1 MAEKSIPIQTAL
13 MPAYYKDFH
22 CIMGAC
28 QDNCCDDGWKIEF
41 NKKDYLTIKR
51 APKSEEMEERMRL
64 GMRRL
69 REKEHDGMYAEFHI
83 TEEGR
88 CAFHTPEGLCRLQ
101 LECGEESLPKVC
113 RVYPRREAYTPAA
126 LEYSLSPSCEGV
138 LALLWDL
145 ADGVDFVE
153 DPLPPQKHKTALT
166 RTEAE
171 ARFAAIR
178 EVWIDALQ
186 NLTLP
191 LSRRLTLLGLLTQQL
206 QALDWDDEAA
216 LERWLTMSSALV
228 QDPSALSDE
237 LARMPGNRR
246 MFLSNNLQ
254 LLIKQFNTLGPD
266 ISSDLLSVITGK
278 RALGEVDLE
287 RVTINAGRYQ
297 ELEEKLNELMGHSEH
312 FFENLLVT
320 ISFFLSFPV
329 LKAPEEL
336 WKGYVNLCNLYGF
349 YRFAAVCAMDRE
361 VSRERLFHVLVH
373 VSRSLIHNPT
383 QRSRLRDELFQND
396 SATLAHMAILV
407 GG

>member
-1 MAEKSIPIQTAL
+1 MAEKSIPIHSVL

-28 QDNCCDDGWKIEF
+28 QDNCCDDGWRIEF
-41 NKKDYLTIKR
+41 SKKDYLNIKR
-51 APKSEEMEERMRL
+51 TPKSGEMEELMRQ

-69 REKEHDGMYAEFHI
+69 REKEHDGMYAEFHV
-83 TEEGR
+83 TEAGR

-101 LECGEESLPKVC
+101 LECGEETLPKVC
-113 RVYPRREAYTPAA
+113 RIYPRREVYTPAA

-145 ADGVDFVE
+145 TDGVDFVE
-153 DPLPPQKHKTALT
+153 DPLPPQKHRNALT
-166 RTEAE
+166 KTGAE
-171 ARFAAIR
+171 ARFAAVR
-178 EVWIDALQ
+178 ELWIDALQ
-186 NLTLP
+186 ARGLP
-191 LSRRLTLLGLLTQQL
+191 LAQRLILLGLLTQQL
-206 QALDWDDEAA
+206 QDLDWDDEAA
-216 LERWLTMSSALV
+216 LDRWLATGAALV
-228 QDPSALSDE
+228 QDPTALSDQ
-237 LARMPGNRR
+237 LTRMQGNRK

-254 LLIKQFNTLGPD
+254 LLMKQFNTLGPD
-266 ISSDLLSVITGK
+266 IPGELLAVITGK
-278 RALGEVDLE
+278 RNLEEVDPD

-297 ELEEKLNELMGHSEH
+297 ELEGKLEELLGHSEH

-320 ISFFLSFPV
+320 IAFFLALPA
-329 LKAPEEL
+329 LNAPEEL

-349 YRFAAVCAMDRE
+349 YRFAAVCAMDKE

-396 SATLAHMAILV
+396 SATLDRKSV
-407 GG
+407 V

>member
-1 MAEKSIPIQTAL
+1 MAEKDIHIRSVL

-28 QDNCCDDGWKIEF
+28 QDNCCDDGWRIEF
-41 NKKDYLTIKR
+41 SKKDYLTIKR
-51 APKSEEMEERMRL
+51 APKSADMENLMSQ

-69 REKEHDGMYAEFHI
+69 REKEHDGMYAEFHV

-101 LECGEESLPKVC
+101 LECGEETLPRVC
-113 RVYPRREAYTPAA
+113 RVYPRREIYTTAA

-145 ADGVDFVE
+145 VDGVDFVE
-153 DPLPPQKHKTALT
+153 DPLPPQKHRIAMAETYV
-166 RTEAE
+166 E
-171 ARFAAIR
+171 ARFAAVR
-178 EVWIDALQ
+178 ELWIDVLQ
-186 NLTLP
+186 ARALP
-191 LSRRLTLLGLLTQQL
+191 LAQRLTLLGLLTQQL
-206 QALDWDDEAA
+206 QALDWDDKEAVDQ
-216 LERWLTMSSALV
+216 WLTTSAALV
-228 QDPSALSDE
+228 QEPTVLSDQ
-237 LARMPGNRR
+237 LGRMPGNRK

-266 ISSDLLSVITGK
+266 LPEELLFVITEK
-278 RALGEVDLE
+278 RSLQELNPD

-297 ELEEKLNELMGHSEH
+297 ELEEKLEELMGHSEH

-320 ISFFLSFPV
+320 IAFFLTLPTV
-329 LKAPEEL
+329 KPQEEL

-349 YRFAAVCAMDRE
+349 YRFAAVCAMDQE

-373 VSRSLIHNPT
+373 VSRSLIHNPG

-407 GG
+407 NG

>member
-1 MAEKSIPIQTAL
+1 MAKQAIKIETIL

-28 QDNCCDDGWKIEF
+28 QDNCCDDGWRIEF
-41 NKKDYLTIKR
+41 SKKDYLTIKR
-51 APKSEEMEERMRL
+51 TPKSGEMEELMRQ

-69 REKEHDGMYAEFHI
+69 REKEHDGRYAEFRV
-83 TEEGR
+83 TEAGR

-101 LECGEESLPKVC
+101 LECGEETLPKVC
-113 RVYPRREAYTPAA
+113 RIYPRREIYTPAA

-145 ADGVDFVE
+145 TDGVDFVE
-153 DPLPPQKHKTALT
+153 DPLPSQKQKTAWT
-166 RTEAE
+166 KTEAE

-186 NLTLP
+186 ARTLP

-206 QALDWDDEAA
+206 RELDWDDETAV
-216 LERWLTMSSALV
+216 ERWLTISAALV
-228 QDPSALSDE
+228 QDPSPLS
-237 LARMPGNRR
+237 AQMAQTPGNRK

-254 LLIKQFNTLGPD
+254 LLTKQFNTLGPD
-266 ISSDLLSVITGK
+266 LSGELLAVITGK
-278 RALGEVDLE
+278 RGLEELDIE

-320 ISFFLSFPV
+320 IAFFLSLPA
-329 LKAPEEL
+329 LNAPEEL

-349 YRFAAVCAMDRE
+349 YRFAAVCALDKE
-361 VSRERLFHVLVH
+361 ASRERLFHVLVH
-373 VSRSLIHNPT
+373 VSRSLIHNPA

>member
-1 MAEKSIPIQTAL
+1 MAEQSIKIETLL

-28 QDNCCDDGWKIEF
+28 QDNCCDDGWRIEF
-41 NKKDYLTIKR
+41 SKKDYLTIKR
-51 APKSEEMEERMRL
+51 APKTEEMEERMRL

-69 REKEHDGMYAEFHI
+69 REKEHDGMYAEFHV

-101 LECGEESLPKVC
+101 LECGEPCLPKVC
-113 RVYPRREAYTPAA
+113 RVYPRRETYTPAA

-145 ADGVDFVE
+145 EEGVDFIEEPLSAKDVKLAWPTTPVE
-153 DPLPPQKHKTALT
+153 T
-166 RTEAE
+166 
-171 ARFAAIR
+171 RFAAIR
-178 EVWIDALQ
+178 ELWIDVLQ
-186 NLTLP
+186 ARGLP
-191 LSRRLTLLGLLTQQL
+191 LAQRLTLLGLLTQQL
-206 QALDWDDEAA
+206 QALDWEDADAVD
-216 LERWLTMSSALV
+216 RWLAASGSL
-228 QDPSALSDE
+228 DPSALSQQLDQ
-237 LARMPGNRR
+237 MSGNQK
-246 MFLSNNLQ
+246 MFLSNNLH
-254 LLIKQFNTLGPD
+254 LLIKQFNTLGPGLPGE
-266 ISSDLLSVITGK
+266 LLSAITGK
-278 RALGEVDLE
+278 QTLAEMNLE
-287 RVTINAGRYQ
+287 QVTIEAGRYR
-297 ELEEKLNELMGHSEH
+297 ELEAKLEELMGHSQH

-320 ISFFLSFPV
+320 ISFFLTFPV
-329 LKAPEEL
+329 LKSPEEL
-336 WKGYVNLCNLYGF
+336 WKSYVNLCNLYGF
-349 YRFAAVCAMDRE
+349 YRFAAVCAMDKE